1 MKDGTAWY
9 CIEIYKIYFSFQWH
23 WQQGTL
29 FHYTGQKIKIY
40 DIFKNSNKHIL
51 TERLNDMMNQKE
63 FDSPSVYYDYEK
75 FNEDFGQNIYNGT
88 NILHINIDSVSYH
101 FDDFHTLLSQ
111 LFVNF
116 DIIGI
121 KEARLKTHALRTTN
135 INLQG

>member
-1 MKDGTAWY
+1 
-9 CIEIYKIYFSFQWH
+9 
-23 WQQGTL
+23 
-29 FHYTGQKIKIY
+29 
-40 DIFKNSNKHIL
+40 
-51 TERLNDMMNQKE
+51 MMNRKE

>member
-1 MKDGTAWY
+1 
-9 CIEIYKIYFSFQWH
+9 
-23 WQQGTL
+23 
-29 FHYTGQKIKIY
+29 
-40 DIFKNSNKHIL
+40 
-51 TERLNDMMNQKE
+51 MMNQKE

-75 FNEDFGQNIYNGT
+75 FNEDFGQNICNGT

-101 FDDFHTLLSQ
+101 FDDFHTLLLQ

-121 KEARLKTHALRTTN
+121 KEARLRTHALRTTN